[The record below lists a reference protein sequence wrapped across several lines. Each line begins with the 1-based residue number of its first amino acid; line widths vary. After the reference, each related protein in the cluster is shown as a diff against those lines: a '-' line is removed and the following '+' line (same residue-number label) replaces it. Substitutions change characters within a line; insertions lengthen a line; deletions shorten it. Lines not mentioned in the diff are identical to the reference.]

1 MPNVFCKGTQI
12 IFIIHVCLRTGTLGL
27 SASTSC
33 HHPMGKNKLN
43 RPIKRTSSVLD
54 SPIDCIEMVGEKRM
68 LDKLISIMT
77 TAWLTGCLL

>member
-12 IFIIHVCLRTGTLGL
+12 IFINTRVSENRNMGL